1 MSEPVTEVAYLPL
14 KPSLD
19 LSSGETKEA
28 WQSALRTI
36 ASQPGFKT
44 GYWGKQIENPDTLQL
59 VIGDIPSLTIA
70 RLNMHSNLPAYT
82 PFLQILGDKILGGS
96 PTLIHMSF
104 SSSSPTPPSESLSA
118 PVTECVNS
126 FFEPTY
132 DQSQY
137 TTQFS
142 QFGEKAAAIPD
153 IEALGL
159 AGGWGLEKLP
169 HESLGEGVEGSV
181 FNIFI
186 GWPTVEAHM
195 EFRGTQH
202 FGEVMPLLRDGPKA
216 MKMWHV
222 AFEKFE

>member
-1 MSEPVTEVAYLPL
+1 MSEPITEVAYLPL

-19 LSSGETKEA
+19 LSSGEAKEV
-28 WQSALRTI
+28 WQSTLRTI

-59 VIGDIPSLTIA
+59 VIDWDSLSSHQA
-70 RLNMHSNLPAYT
+70 FMSSPAYT
-82 PFLQILGDKILGGS
+82 PFLETLGDKILGGS
-96 PTLIHMSF
+96 PTLIHISF
-104 SSSSPTPPSESLSA
+104 SSSPTPSSEPLSA
-118 PVTECVNS
+118 PVTECINS

-132 DQSQY
+132 DQSHY

-142 QFGEKAAAIPD
+142 QFGEKAAAIPGVKA
-153 IEALGL
+153 IGL
-159 AGGWGLEKLP
+159 AGGWSVEKLP
-169 HESLGEGVEGSV
+169 HENLGEGVEGNV
-181 FNIFI
+181 FNVFI
-186 GWPTVEAHM
+186 GWPSVEAHM

-202 FGEVMPLLRDGPKA
+202 FGEVIPMLRDGPKT